1 MTLRGLCSESLFDKT
16 YTFMLNEKGNALYLG
31 YHTSIIYYEKAE
43 ESWVWFDRKDN
54 RSKAVSA
61 SCKMIGRPN
70 LKVSKAPETSLL
82 LGVHQFDFSTVLED
96 KCTLDQSVV
105 CKI

>member
-1 MTLRGLCSESLFDKT
+1 MFQENYCPLCEMERPVSKMTLRGLCPESLFDKT

-54 RSKAVSA
+54 RSKAVSKRSNDGDFIFQGEHRSRDFFA
-61 SCKMIGRPN
+61 AWRPP
-70 LKVSKAPETSLL
+70 V
-82 LGVHQFDFSTVLED
+82 
-96 KCTLDQSVV
+96 
-105 CKI
+105 